1 MGLGIL
7 TALRSTAF
15 RATQGECS
23 IPLELT
29 NKHSVSTDTLRSIW
43 GTSSNRTN
51 NGEATSREALRGAV
65 VEMANA
71 ARFHLH
77 RARDNQSGV
86 PREGR
91 TALLP
96 AVCGLHYLNVLE
108 GCDYDLLHTSL
119 VGAGGGGR
127 RGGMGADDIGSY
139 GFERRRRLGLMFLLG
154 RTWLTGTF

>member
-1 MGLGIL
+1 MWEI
-7 TALRSTAF
+7 
-15 RATQGECS
+15 
-23 IPLELT
+23 
-29 NKHSVSTDTLRSIW
+29 
-43 GTSSNRTN
+43 SSNHTHDDVV
-51 NGEATSREALRGAV
+51 GGVASREALRGAV

-108 GCDYDLLHTSL
+108 GCDYDLLRTSL
-119 VGAGGGGR
+119 VGAGGGGG
-127 RGGMGADDIGSY
+127 GGMGADDIGSY